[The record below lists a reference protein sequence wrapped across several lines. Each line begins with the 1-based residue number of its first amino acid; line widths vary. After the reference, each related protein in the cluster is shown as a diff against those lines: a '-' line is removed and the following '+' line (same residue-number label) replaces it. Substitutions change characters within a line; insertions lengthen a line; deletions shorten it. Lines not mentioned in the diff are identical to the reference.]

1 MPKLPRPRF
10 YYGWAIVATTF
21 AVQFVSVGL
30 SYYVFSVFLKPLT
43 EALDADRFYVSLAM
57 SLQLLTMALLSP
69 LAGRWFSHLP
79 IKYLMLGGVASL
91 STGYIALSHITTIWQ
106 LYVVFGGFVG
116 LGGVLLGV
124 IPCNTLLAN
133 WFVAK
138 RGTAVGISQSG
149 ISASG
154 TVLVPAITYII
165 LTYGWQSAFL
175 VSGIG
180 AAVILVPLIAWL
192 VVRSPEE
199 MGLHPDG
206 AIEPAALEQINSQTD
221 WTFKKVAR
229 HRDTLLLTLT
239 IGPCYLGISSVILAM
254 PSHVTDM
261 GISAMNA
268 AIVVSVTAFLAA
280 CAKPLFGIISDY
292 ISKKLAT
299 SVAIILQAAGVL
311 LLLSAET
318 YPMLLFAGVCFGLGY
333 GAMSP
338 LWGLMLA
345 ERFGRAAF
353 AKVMGANQLLLMP
366 FSMLGFPLTNYIFDK
381 FGSYIPAFTSLLVLY
396 LIALLAL
403 RLFRLEPNAEYD

>member
-1 MPKLPRPRF
+1 M
-10 YYGWAIVATTF
+10 
-21 AVQFVSVGL
+21 QFVSVGL

-57 SLQLLTMALLSP
+57 SLQMLTMALLSP
-69 LAGRWFSHLP
+69 LAGRWFSQFP

-91 STGYIALSHITTIWQ
+91 SIGYIALSYITALWQ

-138 RGTAVGISQSG
+138 RGTAVGIAQSG
-149 ISASG
+149 LSASG

-165 LTYGWQSAFL
+165 LTYGWQNAFL

-180 AAVILVPLIAWL
+180 AVVILVPLISWL

-199 MGLHPDG
+199 LGLHPDG
-206 AIEPAALEQINSQTD
+206 ASDPLAPEQINTQAD
-221 WTFKKVAR
+221 WTFKKVAT

-239 IGPCYLGISSVILAM
+239 IGPCFLGISSVILAM
-254 PSHVTDM
+254 PSHITDM
-261 GISAMNA
+261 GVSAMNA

-292 ISKKLAT
+292 VSKKLAT
-299 SVAIILQAAGVL
+299 AAAITLQAIGVL
-311 LLLSAET
+311 ILLSAET
-318 YPMLLFAGVCFGLGY
+318 YSMLIIAGVCFGLGY

-345 ERFGRAAF
+345 ARFGRAAF
-353 AKVMGANQLLLMP
+353 ARVMGANQLLLMP
-366 FSMLGFPLTNYIFDK
+366 FSMLGFPLTNYVFDK
-381 FGSYIPAFTSLLVLY
+381 FGSYIPAFTSLLAMY
-396 LIALLAL
+396 IIALIALG
-403 RLFRLEPNAEYD
+403 LFRLEPNAEYD